1 MKDKIAIVGSG
12 LRPTTVAALAQR
24 LIEKDIVKL
33 EELKEDNDVYMIKNP
48 YKDNTFTNPMLPP
61 EKIRT
66 KPCNRHE
73 YIEKKGEVKDGIQ
86 FNKWVCRHCNKTL
99 K

>member
-1 MKDKIAIVGSG
+1 MKNKFAIAGAGV
-12 LRPTTVAALAQR
+12 PTTMTALAKH
-24 LIEKDIVKL
+24 LVDKDIVKI
-33 EELKEDNDVYMIKNP
+33 EELKEDNDVYILKNP
-48 YKDNTFTNPMLPP
+48 YKENIVPTVLFPP

-73 YIEKKGEVKDGIQ
+73 YIEKKGEVKDGLQ
-86 FNKWVCRHCNKTL
+86 FNTWVCRHCNKSL